1 VQHAWRHS
9 SWPLLARSWSVI
21 GTPSMQAREKRLAR
35 IRSPEVRRGRPLF
48 AELPKSGTQPS
59 ARLPKA
65 EADEMGLDT
74 QIEP

>member
-1 VQHAWRHS
+1 MPGATAVGRCWRGDG
-9 SWPLLARSWSVI
+9 PIL
-21 GTPSMQAREKRLAR
+21 GTTCGQVGEKRLAQ

-65 EADEMGLDT
+65 EAGEMGLGT